1 MGVDRTL
8 PQIRHGFFLAA
19 GGFGHSYPVTSMQ
32 KHLCLA
38 LLVLTA
44 PFLTETLRAAE
55 PLRFAVWN
63 LEWFPGKR
71 PTASAEEA
79 DAHMKMAQAV
89 LKKINP
95 DIFVGVEIR
104 DWAAFHELTSA
115 IPGLTV
121 HAVSSFCDSESGEL
135 RPQQIGIASK
145 LTCRA
150 AWWENWV
157 VNVPRMSRGFT
168 FAALEHPDGG
178 LLMVYG
184 NHLKSNG
191 GSNTEEGAKNVA
203 AMRADQTRQLL
214 AHRGQVKKAFANQEI
229 LGWIA
234 CGDFNTNHDKQF
246 PFCTVVQHMTASGYF
261 NSWAATPKEKR
272 LTWLPRP
279 DSPFAATTFDYIFTD
294 GIAKTEAFLIDAP
307 KEISDHVPMGIRISK
322 P

>member
-1 MGVDRTL
+1 
-8 PQIRHGFFLAA
+8 
-19 GGFGHSYPVTSMQ
+19 MQ

-38 LLVLTA
+38 LLALTA
-44 PFLTETLRAAE
+44 SFLTEPLRAAE

-71 PTASAEEA
+71 PTASAKEA
-79 DAHMKMAQAV
+79 DAHMKMAQTA

-145 LTCRA
+145 LACRA

-157 VNVPRMSRGFT
+157 ANIPQMSRGFT

-203 AMRADQTRQLL
+203 AMRADQTLQLL
-214 AHRGQVKKAFANQEI
+214 AHREQVKKAFVNQEI

-234 CGDFNTNHDKQF
+234 CGDFNTNHDNQF
-246 PFCTVVQHMTASGYF
+246 PFCTVVQQMTAGGYF
-261 NSWAATPKEKR
+261 NTWAATPKEKR

-294 GIAKTEAFLIDAP
+294 GIAKTDAFLIDAP